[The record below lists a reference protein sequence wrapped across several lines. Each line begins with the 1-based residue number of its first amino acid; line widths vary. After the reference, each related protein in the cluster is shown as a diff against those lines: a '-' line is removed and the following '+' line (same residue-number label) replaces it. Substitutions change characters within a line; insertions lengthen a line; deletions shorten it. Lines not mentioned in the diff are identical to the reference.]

1 MPTPYPTK
9 KSTRKPTKKP
19 TNKPIT
25 PVPEEEETETP
36 TLAPTDAPAEEEE
49 EEEVEDKEK
58 EPEEEEEEDDE
69 EKEPAQEEEEEEEDE
84 KPEAMAE
91 AVTITF
97 NTVCEDPLAMTVN
110 QAYWRSWSSDSPET
124 CNRFD
129 ASDIDGTSYT
139 HVVYSFAS
147 ISADGHVEPWVGS
160 WDEVD
165 KYKEFNKIKERS
177 PDVKTVI
184 AVTEGTFYGSGMN
197 PTTFNEVVATESSRM
212 EFAESVVAFL
222 ELYDFDGIELDW
234 EAPLDTDKG
243 GSPDNYQLFVLLA
256 EEIRLAIDKSG
267 KEFVFTL
274 ALPPTDWEMYDFDV
288 IGLSE
293 HVDWFNLQSFDYH
306 TPKNIPKT
314 VGAHSDLKMID
325 SVVFELLKETAST
338 KFVLGMAAFGRTY
351 SLADNRCQELGCPF
365 RSPGL
370 GGCGNT
376 KGFLPFS
383 EIHDYIESN
392 SYDQLHQDVSS
403 SSMLM
408 VVDGDQMISFDDES
422 TWKIKEAYAE
432 MMCLRGTMLWSVDML
447 KPKSSSV
454 PSSNTVETVRH
465 LSTVDSTS
473 CDICAEADLIH
484 DKIVMYAGNATTCGE
499 LSALHH
505 LTKRSSLDC
514 SIARTLLTSSC
525 CSSITDKKQ
534 HAQPTLTPKSCS
546 ICQKNGAHHELKS
559 EELVEYK
566 GTSITCLNLNSILAK
581 NEVQDS
587 EMCVDTQYAL
597 FDDCCYEKCTLCG
610 DKSMRNDAT
619 VKYNDQIISCNEL
632 SQIFTFGIVHK
643 GSDQCDAMQS
653 DYTSTCCF
661 SPPKKSCSL
670 CDYGSVLM
678 DVNTHSFIKTR
689 SSSMHC
695 MNLANGLAQREEEGS
710 PVCEESKLDYAPTCC
725 IASSSPNK
733 GADDSYY
740 DWLADHLIQSAPN
753 TGSVA
758 MISLWSLFA
767 TTTLLLL
774 AF

>member
-1 MPTPYPTK
+1 
-9 KSTRKPTKKP
+9 
-19 TNKPIT
+19 
-25 PVPEEEETETP
+25 
-36 TLAPTDAPAEEEE
+36 
-49 EEEVEDKEK
+49 
-58 EPEEEEEEDDE
+58 
-69 EKEPAQEEEEEEEDE
+69 
-84 KPEAMAE
+84 
-91 AVTITF
+91 
-97 NTVCEDPLAMTVN
+97 
-110 QAYWRSWSSDSPET
+110 
-124 CNRFD
+124 
-129 ASDIDGTSYT
+129 
-139 HVVYSFAS
+139 
-147 ISADGHVEPWVGS
+147 
-160 WDEVD
+160 
-165 KYKEFNKIKERS
+165 
-177 PDVKTVI
+177 
-184 AVTEGTFYGSGMN
+184 MN

-212 EFAESVVAFL
+212 EFAESAVAFL

-447 KPKSSSV
+447 KPKSSST
-454 PSSNTVETVRH
+454 PSFNTVDTVRH
-465 LSTVDSTS
+465 LSTVDSAS
-473 CDICAEADLIH
+473 CEICAEADLIG

-505 LTKRSSLDC
+505 LTKKSSLDC
-514 SIARTLLTSSC
+514 SIARSLLTSSC
-525 CSSITDKKQ
+525 CSSSTDKEQ
-534 HAQPTLTPKSCS
+534 DAQPTLTPKSCDV
-546 ICQKNGAHHELKS
+546 CQRNGAHHELKS

-566 GTSITCLNLNSILAK
+566 GTSVSCLNLNSILAK

-587 EMCVDTQYAL
+587 DMCVDTQHAL

-619 VKYNDQIISCNEL
+619 VKYNDQIISCDEL
-632 SQIFTFGIVHK
+632 SQIFTFGIVQK
-643 GSDQCDAMQS
+643 GSDQCDAMQLA
-653 DYTSTCCF
+653 YTSTCCF
-661 SPPKKSCSL
+661 SPPQKSCSL
-670 CDYGSVLM
+670 CEHGSVAM

-725 IASSSPNK
+725 VASSSPIK

-753 TGSVA
+753 TGSIA
-758 MISLWSLFA
+758 MISLWSLF
-767 TTTLLLL
+767 TTTALLL